1 MGILLLLAA
10 ILEVR
15 GLERI
20 PLEPAEAAR
29 EGRVMCRFAAPP
41 GLSAKH
47 VRLETSCRG
56 GGLVVNGTEIVAG
69 KEDGYPSLTPYLSS
83 RGQNELAVPSGCL
96 PVTLLVTPK
105 VFLSSLRAE
114 PGSGRPLAMVE
125 NTLDNTVNVS
135 VACRLAEESNAE
147 WRRAGGTVAAGGRQ
161 ELELDGPVEGPNR
174 TVRMVCRLEK
184 QAEAVEESYTFETVL
199 IFQSLTKNG
208 RANIR

>member
-10 ILEVR
+10 LMQVR

-20 PLEPAEAAR
+20 PLEAGAAGKD
-29 EGRVMCRFAAPP
+29 GRKVVRFAAPAE
-41 GLSAKH
+41 LSAKH
-47 VRLETSCRG
+47 VRLETSCRD
-56 GGLVVNGTEIVAG
+56 GLAVNGTELV
-69 KEDGYPSLTPYLSS
+69 KEDGLPSLTPYLSS
-83 RGQNELAVPSGCL
+83 RGPNELAIPAGCF
-96 PVTLLVTPK
+96 PIALLVTPK

-114 PGSGRPLAMVE
+114 PDSGRPLAMVE

-135 VACRLAEESNAE
+135 VACRPLEAPDTD

-161 ELELDGPVEGPNR
+161 ELELDGPTEAPNR
-174 TVRMVCRLEK
+174 LVRMVCRLEK

-199 IFQSLTKNG
+199 NFQSLTKNG

>member
-10 ILEVR
+10 MMQVR

-20 PLEPAEAAR
+20 QLESGTPGG
-29 EGRVMCRFAAPP
+29 EGRVVFRFEAPA
-41 GLSAKH
+41 GLSGKH
-47 VRLETSCRG
+47 VRLETSCQS
-56 GGLVVNGTEIVAG
+56 GLVVNGIEVV
-69 KEDGYPSLTPYLSS
+69 KEEGLPSLTPYLSS
-83 RGQNELAVPSGCL
+83 RGPNELVMPAGCA
-96 PVTLLVTPK
+96 PAALLVTPR

-135 VACRLAEESNAE
+135 VACRPAEVPDSE

-161 ELELDGPVEGPNR
+161 ELELDGPAEAPNR
-174 TVRMVCRLEK
+174 LVRMVCRVEK
-184 QAEAVEESYTFETVL
+184 QAEAVEESYAFEIVL
-199 IFQSLTKNG
+199 NFQSLTKNG